1 MKPVQII
8 IKPLPSLS
16 VSIINL
22 LPPARVKT
30 SKPPNK
36 TPPVKL
42 LKTPNA
48 LLENRKFDII
58 QSTKHQSLEYTYKPL
73 LILLSVLKIK
83 LSRTGKRNQ
92 PYYRVVVAEKRSKLT
107 GQYIDLLGNYDPND
121 PKNKLTIDKKRYADW
136 ITKGAKPTNTVR
148 QLVAKQK

>member
-1 MKPVQII
+1 VLTI
-8 IKPLPSLS
+8 SL
-16 VSIINL
+16 L
-22 LPPARVKT
+22 LPARVKT

-42 LKTPNA
+42 STILNV
-48 LLENRKFDII
+48 LLQKRKFVII
-58 QSTKHQSLEYTYKPL
+58 QSTKHQSLEPTYKPL
-73 LILLSVLKIK
+73 LILSSVLKIK

-92 PYYRVVVAEKRSKLT
+92 PYYRIVVAEKRSKLT

-136 ITKGAKPTNTVR
+136 ITKGAKPTDTVR